1 MQTLFELGQMVAT
14 PGALSALE
22 DSGQNPGDFLSRHIA
37 GDWGDICPEDRGLNE
52 VALAARARILSVYT
66 LKTGVKVW
74 IITEADRA
82 STCIL
87 LPSEY

>member
-1 MQTLFELGQMVAT
+1 MKTLFELGHMVAT
-14 PGALSALE
+14 PSALSALE
-22 DSGQNPGDFLSRHIA
+22 AAAQNPGDFLSRHIA
-37 GDWGDICPEDRGLNE
+37 GDWGDICQEDQGLNE
-52 VALAARARILSVYT
+52 IALATGARILSVYT

-87 LPSEY
+87 LPEDY